1 MNNKPVLSQLWN
13 NVAASGKEIADNF
26 IRDPVVL
33 KYHKTSEYYF
43 DVYCKYL
50 AVAIAMLVKNGGSS
64 KFQERVL
71 QNVKYKKALQVL
83 HWENPTARTVDIYD
97 VTKL

>member
-1 MNNKPVLSQLWN
+1 MNNKPTLSQLFSD
-13 NVAASGKEIADNF
+13 VAVSSKEIADNF
-26 IRDPVVL
+26 IRDPVTL

-50 AVAIAMLVKNGGSS
+50 AVAIAMLVKNGGPS

-71 QNVKYKKALQVL
+71 QNVNYKKALRMM
-83 HWENPTARTVDIYD
+83 HWDNPTARTIDVYD
-97 VTKL
+97 ATKL